1 MNNDGS
7 MKKTDNPQPSEAQQ
21 LAERAQSLN
30 RRSVLKAGQALAFLT
45 PAIAIYGVPRHALGQ
60 TGSGTPASFP
70 TTPEPTNL
78 LVPSTFDPPGL
89 SGQSKGKA
97 SGKAQSKGK

>member
-1 MNNDGS
+1 
-7 MKKTDNPQPSEAQQ
+7 MKKTDTTQPSEAEQ
-21 LAERAQSLN
+21 LAQRAQSVN

-70 TTPEPTNL
+70 MTSEPTDL
-78 LVPSTFDPPGL
+78 LIPSTFDPPGL

-97 SGKAQSKGK
+97 SGKGK